1 MMFGLG
7 VVLGIASVHLIPV
20 ALRLGLAPRLADRL
34 PYLGFASGLL
44 IGGAAAVSRAAMQA
58 LQIGLAIPLAVF
70 ALLGCVL
77 SVLLSLLWAVALLD
91 VLLIGA
97 LVSAGFALVV
107 VLGNVVYE
115 RLRPGRDRGA

>member
-1 MMFGLG
+1 MATRLEQLRAKRGARAGGSVFERLRRFGVWKLLFMMFGLG

-44 IGGAAAVSRAAMQA
+44 IGG
-58 LQIGLAIPLAVF
+58 G
-70 ALLGCVL
+70 G
-77 SVLLSLLWAVALLD
+77 
-91 VLLIGA
+91 G
-97 LVSAGFALVV
+97 GFALVV

-115 RLRPGRDRGA
+115 RLRPGRERGA

>member
-44 IGGAAAVSRAAMQA
+44 IGGSAAVSRWWWCWGTWFTHVCGQAAT
-58 LQIGLAIPLAVF
+58 
-70 ALLGCVL
+70 
-77 SVLLSLLWAVALLD
+77 
-91 VLLIGA
+91 GA
-97 LVSAGFALVV
+97 H
-107 VLGNVVYE
+107 
-115 RLRPGRDRGA
+115 RGSG